1 MTSQIHRSQCENQA
15 LLWTIRMRSGEA
27 RSAQYEEFKRWLT
40 ACEENAAAYVYM
52 SQLWEATGALDRLKE
67 LEPVDVPGEPALDR
81 LDQGSSRLERWLSG
95 PSWLTPRALGIAAS
109 VLIVALGAFAAWYAT
124 PTKHVYT
131 TGIGDVRHVELSD
144 GSTIDIGPGSKLE
157 VTYLPDSRKVSLT
170 GGEAL
175 FSVAHD
181 KTRPFSVMARGGR
194 ITALGTRFN
203 VHDGPDTVTVSVLE
217 GRVEVLTAPGEQGVP
232 RNGETIALATQNEE
246 VSYANNGP
254 IKHIGS
260 GSVRNATAW
269 TRGMLAFDN
278 DRLERVIA
286 DASRFA
292 KGRIVIEDDSLKNM
306 RVTAVFRAGDLDTL
320 ANELERVLPI
330 VALRVA
336 PDLILLKH
344 RQQPAG
350 APLNVQASESTPAV
364 HGPG

>member
-1 MTSQIHRSQCENQA
+1 MNDQTHRSQCENQA

-67 LEPVDVPGEPALDR
+67 LEPIDVPGEPPRER
-81 LDQGSSRLERWLSG
+81 LGGKTSWLERWLSG

-109 VLIVALGAFAAWYAT
+109 VLVVALGGFAAWYVT
-124 PTKHVYT
+124 PTKHIYT
-131 TGIGDVRHVELSD
+131 TGVGDLRHVELSD
-144 GSTIDIGPGSKLE
+144 GSTIDIGPGSTVE
-157 VTYLPDSRKVSLT
+157 VTYLPDSRRVSLN

-217 GRVEVLTAPGEQGVP
+217 GRVEVLTAPGETGVP

-246 VSYANNGP
+246 VSYASNGP
-254 IKHIGS
+254 IKHIES

-278 DRLERVIA
+278 DRLERVIS

-292 KGRIVIEDDSLKNM
+292 KGRIVIEDDSLKEM
-306 RVTAVFRAGDLDTL
+306 RVTAVFRAGDLNTL

-336 PDLILLKH
+336 PNLILLKH
-344 RQQPAG
+344 RQQPVS
-350 APLNVQASESTPAV
+350 APLSVQADEDASVAR
-364 HGPG
+364 GPG